1 MVSRQSLKIYDNKS
15 NNEFEKLL
23 NENLNNAGIVENTIV
38 KGIIEKIEDK
48 FITVYCTGAKSS
60 GIIDKSEIPATELEN
75 LAVNNE
81 IEVYVE
87 RTEDRS
93 GNIILSIEKAR
104 RAKSWKKLKMHLKI
118 NKRYLV

>member
-60 GIIDKSEIPATELEN
+60 GVIDKSEIPSSELEN
-75 LAVNNE
+75 YKLHLH
-81 IEVYVE
+81 IY
-87 RTEDRS
+87 
-93 GNIILSIEKAR
+93 LFQL
-104 RAKSWKKLKMHLKI
+104 KKCLNCHK
-118 NKRYLV
+118 